1 VLKLNQQDGGRRQFI
16 LCEMME
22 YAENITAERVRRV
35 IDGYGDD
42 NKFVE
47 GTGGEFDFYQLGP
60 ALFKDDKNLNEDV
73 GVEALRSYV
82 SYTETIQE
90 QSRFEEINPV
100 SPYALGSSNSA
111 LWVFYYERDRV
122 TTLDL
127 DFLATLNIADL
138 SSRPEQFIIYADK
151 CALDRDFLY
160 KHGITFKRIPRD
172 ITRF

>member
-1 VLKLNQQDGGRRQFI
+1 MD
-16 LCEMME
+16 
-22 YAENITAERVRRV
+22 YAEPVTAERVRRV
-35 IDGYGDD
+35 MDGYGEG
-42 NKFVE
+42 NRFVE

-60 ALFKDDKNLNEDV
+60 TLFKDDKNLNEAV

-82 SYTETIQE
+82 AYTETIQGAN
-90 QSRFEEINPV
+90 RFDTANDV
-100 SPYALGSSNSA
+100 SPYALGSSQSA
-111 LWVFYYERDRV
+111 LWVFYYEHNRV

-127 DFLATLNIADL
+127 DFLATLKISHL
-138 SSRPEQFIIYADK
+138 KSRPEQFVIYADK